1 MSWTETHRRWQ
12 ALQEIEALASAG
24 CEELPWNSEYAEI
37 FGDRD
42 NLAAALRYRLRL
54 AREAQLDTHLPEPVI
69 EEQRLRLVERNAGVV
84 RLLRNHAGAPAPSTA
99 RIPSQRRDPLTVVPP
114 AEQDTPVLA

>member
-12 ALQEIEALASAG
+12 ALAEIEALASAG

-42 NLAAALRYRLRL
+42 TLAAALRYRLRL
-54 AREAQLDTHLPEPVI
+54 TRDAQLDTHLPEHVL
-69 EEQRLRLVERNAGVV
+69 EEQRLRLVERNAGVL
-84 RLLRNHAGAPAPSTA
+84 RLLRNHDAGAGASAP
-99 RIPSQRRDPLTVVPP
+99 RIPQQRRDSLTVITRP
-114 AEQDTPVLA
+114 EEDTPVSA